1 MKKNSKTG
9 NSVEQRT
16 SPRNYL
22 DIFYSVEITVSAKD
36 HTSQCYQFKLR
47 NISESGMCV
56 LVSEK
61 SEILNHLQAG
71 SVIDIKYC
79 PVNPTHPHQKM
90 RTQIK
95 HITYV
100 PSKKTE
106 GKGHYYV
113 GLLIMGKQVPPA
125 H

>member
-1 MKKNSKTG
+1 MKNNSKQS
-9 NSVEQRT
+9 NFMEKRT

-22 DIFYSVEITVSAKD
+22 EIFYSVEITVSAHD
-36 HTSQCYQFKLR
+36 QTSLCYQFKLR

-61 SEILNHLQAG
+61 SEILNHLQTG

-79 PVNPTHPHQKM
+79 PVNPDHPHKKM
-90 RTQIK
+90 KTQIK

-100 PSKKTE
+100 PGKKTA

-113 GLLIMGKQVPPA
+113 GLLIKDNDY
-125 H
+125 

>member
-1 MKKNSKTG
+1 MNNNSKVS
-9 NSVEQRT
+9 NSIEKRT

-22 DIFYSVEITVSAKD
+22 EIFYSVEITVSAND
-36 HTSQCYQFKLR
+36 QTSLCYQFKLR

-56 LVSEK
+56 LVNEK
-61 SEILNHLQAG
+61 SEILKHLQTG

-79 PVNPTHPHQKM
+79 PVNPDHPHKKM

-95 HITYV
+95 HITHV
-100 PSKKTE
+100 PSKKTA

-113 GLLIMGKQVPPA
+113 GLLIKDNKGNI
-125 H
+125 